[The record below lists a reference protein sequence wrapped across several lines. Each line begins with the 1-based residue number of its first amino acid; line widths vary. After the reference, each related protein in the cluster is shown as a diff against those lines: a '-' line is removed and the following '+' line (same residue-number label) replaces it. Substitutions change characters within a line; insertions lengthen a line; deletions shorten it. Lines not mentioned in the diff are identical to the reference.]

1 VDETLTEKEQ
11 IEEIRAWW
19 KENGT
24 YVIAGLVIGIGG
36 ILGFNQWKSSQL
48 NTQLEASALFESLVD
63 EVADNR
69 LDPAQA
75 IATDIYSNYAETI
88 YADEARLAMARIFM
102 DQGRDQDAATA
113 LQALVTDGSHSEIQ
127 LVGRLRLAKIL
138 LYQNEHE
145 EVLTLLDGLEGSAF
159 APRYNEVIGDA
170 NFELGRY
177 QEAEAAYQ
185 AAMADPRAAQ
195 MLDTAL
201 VQMKINDLP
210 DILSQTA
217 DAEQAAPSIPVE
229 ESVETAETVSTDNEE
244 TSE

>member
-1 VDETLTEKEQ
+1 MDETLTEKEQ

-19 KENGT
+19 KENGA

-36 ILGFNQWKSSQL
+36 ILGFNQWRSSQL
-48 NTQLEASALFESLVD
+48 NTQLEASALYESLVD

-113 LQALVTDGSHSEIQ
+113 LQELVTDGGHKEIQ
-127 LVGRLRLAKIL
+127 FIGRLRLAKIL
-138 LYQNEHE
+138 LYQNKPE
-145 EVLTLLDGLEGSAF
+145 EVLTLLDGQDGSAF
-159 APRYNEVIGDA
+159 APRYNEVRGDA
-170 NFELGRY
+170 NFDLRRY

-185 AAMADPRAAQ
+185 AAMADPRATQ
-195 MLDTAL
+195 LLDTAL

-210 DILSQTA
+210 EFLPQTA
-217 DAEQAAPSIPVE
+217 DAENPAATATTEASA
-229 ESVETAETVSTDNEE
+229 ETASSVDEE
-244 TSE
+244 TGE

>member
-1 VDETLTEKEQ
+1 MDETLSEKEQ

-48 NTQLEASALFESLVD
+48 NTQLEASALYESLVD

-69 LDPAQA
+69 LEPARA
-75 IATDIYSNYAETI
+75 IAAEINSNYAQTV
-88 YADEARLAMARIFM
+88 YADQAQLAMARIFM
-102 DQGRDQDAATA
+102 DQGRDQDAASA
-113 LQALVTDGSHSEIQ
+113 LQALLSDGSHNEIQ

-138 LYQNEHE
+138 LYQNKPED
-145 EVLTLLDGLEGSAF
+145 VVALLDGQEGSAF

-170 NFELGRY
+170 YFELRRY
-177 QEAEAAYQ
+177 PQAEAAYQ
-185 AAMADPRAAQ
+185 AAMADPQATQ
-195 MLDTAL
+195 ILDTAL

-210 DILSQTA
+210 DFLSQAA
-217 DAEQAAPSIPVE
+217 DAEQPTPSLPVE
-229 ESVETAETVSTDNEE
+229 ESAETASTDNEE
-244 TSE
+244 TGE

>member
-1 VDETLTEKEQ
+1 MDETLSEKEQ
-11 IEEIRAWW
+11 LEEMRAWW
-19 KENGT
+19 KENGA
-24 YVIAGLVIGIGG
+24 YVIAGLLIGIGG

-48 NTQLEASALFESLVD
+48 DTRLEASALFESLVE

-75 IATDIYSNYAETI
+75 IAADIYANYAETV

-102 DQGRDQDAATA
+102 DQGRDQDAAAA
-113 LQALVTDGSHSEIQ
+113 LQALVTDGNHNEIQ

-138 LYQNEHE
+138 LYQNKPED
-145 EVLTLLDGLEGSAF
+145 VLTLLDGLDGSGFSA
-159 APRYNEVIGDA
+159 RYNEVIGDA

-185 AAMADPRAAQ
+185 AVMADPRAAQ
-195 MLDTAL
+195 LLDTAL

-210 DILSQTA
+210 DILLQAT
-217 DAEQAAPSIPVE
+217 DAEQSTPSIAVE
-229 ESVETAETVSTDNEE
+229 ESAETASADDEATGE
-244 TSE
+244 